1 MENEKGKKFIIIELI
16 LLVFQALAASFG
28 NFIHQRFMTDG
39 ANITIKQFNF
49 VSSMTWGYGNF
60 FPVLFLVSLFVAGLI
75 MINAMRKNSY
85 IEDRLSSNIVV
96 FGGLLFLMVPLII
109 GVQQINLGLI
119 GVVVVQFIIFALNMI
134 RTRN

>member
-119 GVVVVQFIIFALNMI
+119 GMVVVQFIIFALNMI